1 MNLSLHQL
9 RIFSKVAE
17 ERSYTKAAQKL
28 FMTQPAVSIQL
39 KQLQEQIGIT
49 LIEVI
54 GKKVHLTQAGE
65 YLYKATHQ
73 IEETLED
80 VDLFFANL
88 KGSLTGQFSM
98 SVVSTAKYFMP
109 HMLGAFSRLYDG
121 IEIDLRVSNRFE
133 VLNDLFENRHDLYV
147 MSQVPDDDR
156 LEAIPFLDN
165 PLVLA
170 ASIDHPLRGYKEIKP
185 NDLEKYPFLLRE
197 EGSGTRM
204 MMEAL
209 FEEWEIQPKTAMQLG
224 TNEAVKQAVMA
235 GLGLSIISRL
245 SIPLELQ
252 TQNIAIIDMEHF
264 PLESHWYLVY
274 QKSKE
279 LSPIS
284 KTFIDF
290 SQTYA
295 HDVEE
300 MYGKA

>member
-88 KGSLTGQFSM
+88 KGSLTGQFTM

-109 HMLGAFSRLYDG
+109 HMLGAFSRLYEG

-133 VLNDLFENRHDLYV
+133 VLNDVFDNRHDLYV

-170 ASIDHPLRGYKEIKP
+170 AAVDHPLRDYKVIKP
-185 NDLEKYPFLLRE
+185 ADLERFPFLLRE

-204 MMEAL
+204 MMEEL
-209 FEEWEIQPKTAMQLG
+209 FEEWNIQPKIAMQLG

-235 GLGLSIISRL
+235 GLGLSILSRL

-252 TQNIAIIDMEHF
+252 TGNISIIEMENF
-264 PLESHWYLVY
+264 PLESHWYLLY
-274 QKSKE
+274 QKTKE
-279 LSPIS
+279 LSPIAQ
-284 KTFIDF
+284 TFIDF

-295 HDVEE
+295 HDVED
-300 MYGKA
+300 MYGKT